1 MGKIISFPRFEKF
14 LKSSEGGR
22 ENVNFGDLLS
32 SLATWSGAERSVF
45 GILLDRGRSDRRKK
59 GRKEKPVNAGRERE
73 REGEEFRWKLG
84 GTEREKAASHLD
96 RRSAGLGERK
106 REREARRGVLIHQLR
121 VLPPSTP
128 ALCPS
133 CRPPLADSLAPF
145 HFASLP
151 SLFPSFVPP
160 QRRERSIRDRHRPPA
175 PTSQLPSSSFPP

>member
-1 MGKIISFPRFEKF
+1 MLISEICSRVLQRGVERKDRF
-14 LKSSEGGR
+14 SEFSQIGG
-22 ENVNFGDLLS
+22 EVTG
-32 SLATWSGAERSVF
+32 
-45 GILLDRGRSDRRKK
+45 
-59 GRKEKPVNAGRERE
+59 GRKEGRKSRLMRGERE

>member
-1 MGKIISFPRFEKF
+1 MLISEICSRVLQRGVERKDRF
-14 LKSSEGGR
+14 SE
-22 ENVNFGDLLS
+22 LP
-32 SLATWSGAERSVF
+32 
-45 GILLDRGRSDRRKK
+45 DRGRSDRRKK
-59 GRKEKPVNAGRERE
+59 GRKEKPVNAGGERE